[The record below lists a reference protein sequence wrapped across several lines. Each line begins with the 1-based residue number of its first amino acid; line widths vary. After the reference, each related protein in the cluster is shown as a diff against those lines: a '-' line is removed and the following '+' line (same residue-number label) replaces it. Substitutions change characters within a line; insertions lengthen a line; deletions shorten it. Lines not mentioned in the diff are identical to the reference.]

1 MEVTNN
7 FIIGEIMDNLLPLTN
22 LQEGEKGIISFIRGG
37 RKVIQRL
44 TDMGLT
50 PGTEITVTRHA
61 PFGPIG
67 ISVRGS
73 ELAIGRS
80 IAMKIFVKRK

>member
-1 MEVTNN
+1 
-7 FIIGEIMDNLLPLTN
+7 
-22 LQEGEKGIISFIRGG
+22 
-37 RKVIQRL
+37 
-44 TDMGLT
+44 MGLT

>member
-37 RKVIQRL
+37 
-44 TDMGLT
+44 
-50 PGTEITVTRHA
+50 A
-61 PFGPIG
+61 
-67 ISVRGS
+67 
-73 ELAIGRS
+73 
-80 IAMKIFVKRK
+80 